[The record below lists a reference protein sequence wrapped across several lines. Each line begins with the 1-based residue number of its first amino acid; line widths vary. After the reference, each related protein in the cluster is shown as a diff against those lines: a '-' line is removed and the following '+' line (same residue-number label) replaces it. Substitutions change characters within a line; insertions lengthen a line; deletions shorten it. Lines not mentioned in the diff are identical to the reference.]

1 MSNAHLLQGIMEI
14 ELESM
19 YSDKVWEHVEV
30 LEKIKPIGFKRVY
43 KRKRG
48 VNGKAKTYK
57 ARLVVKDYSQKLD
70 FNYEEPFSLVAMLK
84 PITILLSIT
93 THLNYEI

>member
-1 MSNAHLLQGIMEI
+1 MET

-19 YSDKVWEHVEV
+19 YFDKVWEHVEV
-30 LEKIKPIGFKRVY
+30 LEKIKPIGCKRVY